1 MKDSSLD
8 NAADTTLLLAAAEVP
23 PVLEQNAGG
32 SSPFLLTCDHYGRLI
47 PRALG
52 DLGVAAS
59 ELQRHIAWDIGIA
72 GVAEGVAS
80 HLGAHLIAQRYS
92 RLVIDCNRPPCV
104 ASSIP
109 VLSEATAVPGN
120 EGLTRVA
127 AETRRKAI
135 FDPYH
140 RRIAEVIDARLREHR
155 PTVLVALHSFTPV
168 YAGVARP
175 WHVGTLYHHD
185 THLAPL
191 LLNLFRAEADLVVGD
206 NEPYAVSD
214 ATDYTIPVH
223 GEARGLMNS
232 GIEIRQDL
240 IADVSGQ
247 QQWAERLARIFR
259 EVEATLITPRASHL

>member
-47 PRALG
+47 PQALG

-59 ELQRHIAWDIGIA
+59 ELERHIASDIGIA
-72 GVAEGVAS
+72 GVAEQLS
-80 HLGAHLIAQRYS
+80 RHLGAHLIAQRYS

-109 VLSEATAVPGN
+109 VLSEATSVPGN
-120 EGLTRVA
+120 EGLTRTA
-127 AETRRKAI
+127 AEARRKAI

-140 RRIAEVIDARLREHR
+140 RRITDVIDARLREHR
-155 PTVLVALHSFTPV
+155 PTVLVSLHSFTPV

-175 WHVGTLYHHD
+175 WHVGTLYHRD
-185 THLAPL
+185 THVAPL
-191 LLNLFRAEADLVVGD
+191 LLKLFRAEADLVVGD

-247 QQWAERLARIFR
+247 AQWAERLARIFR
-259 EVEATLITPRASHL
+259 EIEATLITPRASHL